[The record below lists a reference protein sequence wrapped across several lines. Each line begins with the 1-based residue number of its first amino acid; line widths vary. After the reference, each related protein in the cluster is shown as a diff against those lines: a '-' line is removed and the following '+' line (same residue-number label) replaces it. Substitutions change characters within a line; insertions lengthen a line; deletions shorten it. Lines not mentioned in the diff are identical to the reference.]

1 MKDLKAGDTLTY
13 KSDFFGASGL
23 IFNHKGDK
31 VIVREVIKT
40 PGRWGYFN
48 WIEESIDGIKI
59 EGENGIM
66 NLSSFIE
73 TSKL

>member
-1 MKDLKAGDTLTY
+1 MKTPEIGDTLTY

-31 VIVREVIKT
+31 VIVREVVKT

-48 WIEESIDGIKI
+48 WIDESIDGVKL
-59 EGENGIM
+59 EGENGITF
-66 NLSSFIE
+66 LSAFVE
-73 TSKL
+73 TSE